1 MAFAMH
7 KFTCPSDQRLSF
19 LSAMRRVYHEGSQPA
34 SSLTS
39 GSGPLSSSSLPVT
52 DQAKTSLFARFP
64 ILKSYRGLMVATI
77 GMILYAGVSFLF
89 WGFLR
94 THFFLHRE
102 GGSKTGAGQLADLS
116 IGAASGALA
125 ETVLYPFEVIRRRM
139 QVVGLTQP
147 DRWMRWDETVQT
159 IWVSRGW
166 REFYVGLT
174 IGYLKVIPMTAV
186 SFMVWQWERRLL
198 DW

>member
-1 MAFAMH
+1 MFFTYPLELIRVRMAFATH
-7 KFTCPSDQRLSF
+7 KFTGPSDRRLSF

-64 ILKSYRGLMVATI
+64 ILKSYRGLMVTTV
-77 GMILYAGVSFLF
+77 GMIRYAGMSFSF

-94 THFFLHRE
+94 AHFFLHRE
-102 GGSKTGAGQLADLS
+102 GGSKTGAGPLADLS

-125 ETVLYPFEVIRRRM
+125 ETVPYQFEVIRRRM
-139 QVVGLTQP
+139 QVGGLT
-147 DRWMRWDETVQT
+147 
-159 IWVSRGW
+159 
-166 REFYVGLT
+166 
-174 IGYLKVIPMTAV
+174 
-186 SFMVWQWERRLL
+186 
-198 DW
+198 